1 VSRRA
6 LVLFGLM
13 SVIWGIPY
21 LFIRIAVAEITPPTL
36 VLWRTLIAAVI
47 LLPFALVRTDLRQV
61 LTRWRW
67 VVAFAAVEIAIPWVA
82 LGSAEQHISSSL
94 AGLLIAGVPLVG
106 AAIALGT
113 GGADRFGTV
122 GLVGM
127 LVGIAGVA
135 LIVGA
140 DFGTTDTTALLQM
153 GVVVVGYALG
163 PAILAR
169 KLDGLP
175 TVGIMA
181 VSLTLVAIRQPGPP
195 SPAASGMTAAFPSCS
210 TSSSGG
216 ITSGGQNS
224 RSSSYRAANTSPRR
238 ASMSGS
244 RTRWSMPSAS
254 AASDDTRLS
263 GRPAAVASA
272 RAVAMPMRSPVN
284 VPGPTPTAIASR
296 SPQSTSARSITSA
309 TAGISSAACAGGRPS
324 RSAGGRTSNASPSAR
339 STHALAAG
347 VDVSIPSSVT
357 RR

>member
-1 VSRRA
+1 MSRRA
-6 LVLFGLM
+6 LILFALM

-21 LFIRIAVAEITPPTL
+21 LFIRIAVTEITPPTL
-36 VLWRTLIAAVI
+36 VLWRTLIAAAI
-47 LLPFALVRTDLRQV
+47 LLPIALVRTDLRLV

-169 KLDGLP
+169 KLGGLP

-181 VSLTLVAIRQPGPP
+181 VSLTLVAILFVPI
-195 SPAASGMTAAFPSCS
+195 AATQWP
-210 TSSSGG
+210 T
-216 ITSGGQNS
+216 T
-224 RSSSYRAANTSPRR
+224 
-238 ASMSGS
+238 
-244 RTRWSMPSAS
+244 MPSANALIAVVVLAVVCT
-254 AASDDTRLS
+254 AAAFILFGALIDAVGPVRATVITYINPAVAAVLGVFVLNETFTVPMAIGFALVIAGSVLAT
-263 GRPAAVASA
+263 RPARTEELEA
-272 RAVAMPMRSPVN
+272 
-284 VPGPTPTAIASR
+284 TP
-296 SPQSTSARSITSA
+296 
-309 TAGISSAACAGGRPS
+309 AAA
-324 RSAGGRTSNASPSAR
+324 
-339 STHALAAG
+339 
-347 VDVSIPSSVT
+347 
-357 RR
+357 

>member
-1 VSRRA
+1 MSRRA

-36 VLWRTLIAAVI
+36 VLWRTLIAAAI

-181 VSLTLVAIRQPGPP
+181 VSLTLVAILFVPIAATQWPTTMPSANALIAVVVLAVVCTAAAFILFGALIDAVGPVRATVITYINP
-195 SPAASGMTAAFPSCS
+195 AVAAVLGVVVLSETFTVPMAIGFALVIAGSVLATRPARTEELEASPAAA
-210 TSSSGG
+210 
-216 ITSGGQNS
+216 
-224 RSSSYRAANTSPRR
+224 
-238 ASMSGS
+238 
-244 RTRWSMPSAS
+244 
-254 AASDDTRLS
+254 
-263 GRPAAVASA
+263 
-272 RAVAMPMRSPVN
+272 
-284 VPGPTPTAIASR
+284 
-296 SPQSTSARSITSA
+296 
-309 TAGISSAACAGGRPS
+309 
-324 RSAGGRTSNASPSAR
+324 
-339 STHALAAG
+339 
-347 VDVSIPSSVT
+347 
-357 RR
+357 